1 MNDAKNMF
9 GHNFIEYA
17 SYVIKDRAIPDL
29 DDGLKPVQRRILHVM
44 NEIDD
49 GRFNKVANIVGST
62 MQYHPHG
69 DASIYSAL
77 VTLAN
82 KELFIDRQG
91 NFGNIYTGDEASAA
105 RYIEARL
112 NSLAKEVLYNKDLT
126 EYVDSYDGRNK
137 EPVIL
142 PAKIPVLLLLG
153 CEGIAV
159 GMSTKILPHN
169 FNELLEA
176 QIKILKGEKI
186 TIYPDFIQGGIM
198 DIADYQDG
206 NGKVKIRA
214 KIDIQDDKTLLI
226 RDIPF
231 GLTTDTLITSIE
243 DATKKDRLGII
254 SIKDFTAENVCIEIK
269 VGRGESAK
277 ETLKTLY
284 ACTKCEMS
292 LSVNVVV
299 INDNKPSEMNIT
311 DILRHNTKRLVFLLE
326 KELNIEKVKLNQR
339 LHDLT
344 LEQIFIENRIYKKIE
359 EKTTFEDVINTV
371 ETEMNKYKKLFIRE
385 LIRED
390 IDKLLEIKIKR
401 ISRFDIENY
410 KKTRDDIVTN
420 IKQIDINLMDIRRYT
435 ITYITN
441 LIKKYG
447 KSYPRKTKIE
457 KFEKISVKEVALPDI
472 RVYWDKN
479 SGFFGTDV
487 RGDKYFTV
495 SKFDKFLIV
504 KANGVYKVIN
514 IDSKVFIDT
523 DVLYLDLFNDKKEFS
538 LLYKDTLTNIVYA
551 KKFKIEKF
559 LTNKEYNLF
568 PLNNGKVEYL
578 SNNFSDE
585 IVIQY
590 KKTPKQKL
598 DKEKFSFKNVEEK
611 KPLVKGV
618 IVTKKEIV
626 NIESL

>member
-1 MNDAKNMF
+1 MNDAKSMF

-82 KELFIDRQG
+82 KDLFIDRQG

-112 NSLAKEVLYNKDLT
+112 NALAKEVLYNKDLT
-126 EYVDSYDGRNK
+126 EYVDSYDGRK
-137 EPVIL
+137 REPIVL

-153 CEGIAV
+153 TEGIAV

-176 QIKILKGEKI
+176 QIKILRGEKV

-198 DIADYQDG
+198 DVADYLDG

-226 RDIPF
+226 NEIPF
-231 GLTTDTLITSIE
+231 GMTTDSLISSIE
-243 DATKKDRLGII
+243 EASKKDRLKII
-254 SIKDFTAENVCIEIK
+254 SIKDFTAESTCIEIK
-269 VGRGESAK
+269 VGRGESAE
-277 ETLKTLY
+277 ETLKALY
-284 ACTKCEMS
+284 ACTDCEVS
-292 LSVNVVV
+292 ISVNVVV
-299 INDNKPSEMNIT
+299 IANSKPREMSIT
-311 DILRHNTKRLVFLLE
+311 DILKHNTERLLFLLE
-326 KELNIEKVKLNQR
+326 RELNIEKAKLEQK

-344 LEQIFIENRIYKKIE
+344 LEQIFIENRVYKKIE
-359 EKTTFEDVINTV
+359 EKTTFEDVIATV
-371 ETEMNKYKKLFIRE
+371 ESEMNKYRGLFIRE
-385 LIRED
+385 LTRED

-410 KKTRDDIVTN
+410 NRTKDDIVAS
-420 IKQIDINLMDIRRYT
+420 IKEIQTNLMDIKKYT
-435 ITYITN
+435 ISYIKN
-441 LIKKYG
+441 LLNKYG
-447 KSYPRKTKIE
+447 KDYSRKTKIE
-457 KFEKISVKEVALPDI
+457 KFEKISVKEVALPEV
-472 RVYWDKN
+472 RVYWDRN

-487 RGDKYFTV
+487 RGDKYFLA

-523 DVLYLDLFNDKKEFS
+523 DVLYLELFNDKEEFS
-538 LLYKDTLTNIVYA
+538 LIYQDTVSNVAYA

-568 PLNNGKVEYL
+568 PLDKGKVEYL
-578 SNNFSDE
+578 SNNFSDD
-585 IVIQY
+585 VVLHY
-590 KKTPKQKL
+590 KKVPKQKTNS
-598 DKEKFSFKNVEEK
+598 EKFSFKNVEEK

-626 NIESL
+626 KIEKV